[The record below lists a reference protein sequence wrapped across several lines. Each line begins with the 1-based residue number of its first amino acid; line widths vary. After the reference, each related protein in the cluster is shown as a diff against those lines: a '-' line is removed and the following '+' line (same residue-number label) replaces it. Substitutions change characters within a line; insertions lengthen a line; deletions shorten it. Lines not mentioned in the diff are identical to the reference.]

1 MTTVSIHPLAN
12 IPKTVSSPSS
22 LVCAT
27 NQFLFSL
34 DLITLIVED
43 SEHEKPLSVDIK
55 HIVEMVGL
63 NSWVIL

>member
-12 IPKTVSSPSS
+12 VPKTVSSPSS

-27 NQFLFSL
+27 NQILFSL

-43 SEHEKPLSVDIK
+43 SEHKKPSSADIK
-55 HIVEMVGL
+55 CIVKAVGL